1 MEKEG
6 KYIYCIIG
14 TKLER
19 NFGPIGIGG
28 RGDEVC
34 SVGYGDLSMVVSA
47 SPITRYTVSREHVLA
62 HERVVEEVM
71 KEFTVLPVRFCTIA
85 SGEDKIRNLLDRRRR
100 EFKNLLRDIDYKVE
114 LNLRAI
120 WKDMDMVFKE
130 ILEENREIKGL
141 KENIRNTGKTN
152 TQTML
157 EIGRMVE
164 HALKIKKEQESE
176 SVASVLKK
184 VASDYRINRN
194 SDNKM
199 FLNAAFLA
207 DKGREKEFDNLIDD
221 LGERYKDRVKFMYT
235 GPFPP
240 YNFATITLHPEEWEK

>member
-19 NFGPIGIGG
+19 NFGPVGIGG
-28 RGDEVC
+28 RGDEVY
-34 SVGYGDLSMVVSA
+34 SAGYGDLSMVVSA
-47 SPITRYTVSREHVLA
+47 SPITRYTVSRENVLA

-114 LNLRAI
+114 LNVRAI

-130 ILEENREIKGL
+130 ILEENREIKSL

-164 HALKIKKEQESE
+164 HALKIKRSKSQSQ
-176 SVASVLKK
+176 
-184 VASDYRINRN
+184 
-194 SDNKM
+194 
-199 FLNAAFLA
+199 
-207 DKGREKEFDNLIDD
+207 
-221 LGERYKDRVKFMYT
+221 
-235 GPFPP
+235 
-240 YNFATITLHPEEWEK
+240 